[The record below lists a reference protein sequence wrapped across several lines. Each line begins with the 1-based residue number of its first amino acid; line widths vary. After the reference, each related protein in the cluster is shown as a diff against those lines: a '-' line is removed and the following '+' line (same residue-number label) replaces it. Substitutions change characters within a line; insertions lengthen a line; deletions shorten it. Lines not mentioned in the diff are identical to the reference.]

1 MRNNELTQM
10 KKTLFTFLFSTTLFA
25 QEKAT
30 DLFNVNVSILGVG
43 LQYEKALSEN
53 FTALG
58 TLDYAGGFR
67 YSNSDYYGSDF
78 EYILTTN
85 LALEG
90 RYYYNFDRRISKDKN
105 TKNNSGNYLA
115 LKGTYTPDWLT
126 YSNSDNLSVNPQG
139 MITLNYGLKRSF
151 STNFFY
157 EFYTGLGMIF
167 YDDENYS
174 FDPEN
179 QTYHPYHSTT
189 TALALDLGFRVG
201 YNF

>member
-1 MRNNELTQM
+1 M
-10 KKTLFTFLFSTTLFA
+10 KKTLFTLLLSTSLLA

-30 DLFNVNVSILGVG
+30 DLFNANVSILGLGV
-43 LQYEKALSEN
+43 QYEKALSEN

-67 YSNSDYYGSDF
+67 YSNNDYYGSDF

-90 RYYYNFDRRISKDKN
+90 RYYYNFDRRISKGKN
-105 TKNNSGNYLA
+105 TSNNSGNYFA
-115 LKGTYTPDWLT
+115 LKAVYIPDWLT
-126 YSNSDNLSVNPQG
+126 YSNSDNLSVDPQV
-139 MITLNYGLKRSF
+139 MVTFNYGLKRSF
-151 STNFFY
+151 AQNFFY

-167 YDDENYS
+167 YEDENLS
-174 FDPEN
+174 FDPVN
-179 QTYHPYHSTT
+179 QTYSPYKSTT
-189 TALALDLGFRVG
+189 TAFALDLNFRVG